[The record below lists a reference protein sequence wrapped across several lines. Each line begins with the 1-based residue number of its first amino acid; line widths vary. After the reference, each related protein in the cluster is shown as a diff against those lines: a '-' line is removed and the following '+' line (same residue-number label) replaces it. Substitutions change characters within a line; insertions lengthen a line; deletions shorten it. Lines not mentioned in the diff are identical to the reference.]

1 MIKFTRNSLILTLCT
16 GYSDKKAFR
25 ACHSSKY
32 SKTFD
37 SLPEHLVHEWSRLH
51 GTNILR
57 TIFFYLK
64 EKKNII
70 EKKTTLYKN
79 QQLKSKANILTH
91 CLNLAHEW
99 SRLHWTNILRTI
111 FFYLKEKTTTL
122 EKRQHYTKVIS

>member
-1 MIKFTRNSLILTLCT
+1 MQTEPISKITNEKKDKAYVKKNIKQKLTKIDKKSLIPTLCT

-57 TIFFYLK
+57 TIFSQI
-64 EKKNII
+64 KKTTAK
-70 EKKTTLYKN
+70 KKTTL
-79 QQLKSKANILTH
+79 
-91 CLNLAHEW
+91 
-99 SRLHWTNILRTI
+99 
-111 FFYLKEKTTTL
+111 
-122 EKRQHYTKVIS
+122 